1 VSQTKGERREQKQ
14 RKRREM
20 RTHGFSL
27 KNIQRLIG
35 ERARRLGKQDKQER
49 S

>member
-1 VSQTKGERREQKQ
+1 MSETKGERREQKR

-20 RTHGFSL
+20 RTHGVSL

-35 ERARRLGKQDKQER
+35 ERARRLTKKEKQER

>member
-1 VSQTKGERREQKQ
+1 
-14 RKRREM
+14 M

-35 ERARRLGKQDKQER
+35 ERARRLRRQEKQER